1 MRSALANT
9 WKSRRRKYR
18 CRRGCGP
25 WQIRDSTQ
33 QNLKN
38 RNHGNLTKCLRHLT
52 TVLVDVHIT
61 SQGRFSSTASL
72 YHVPLSVMLARQPC
86 RAQVTVYHHSEKV
99 RDFVGVAAPL
109 RRTSKNLKTS
119 HQSLTNP
126 TVVPPVPDRTPQ
138 KPEEIPHFSQSPAAV
153 SSYPYLEGMPRHVS
167 P

>member
-1 MRSALANT
+1 MCCYDIALLLQKCGYRF
-9 WKSRRRKYR
+9 KSCPYCTKPCLVHRKPPEYR
-18 CRRGCGP
+18 CVRHLRIHGSPDAENTDAVEVCGP

-109 RRTSKNLKTS
+109 RRTSKT
-119 HQSLTNP
+119 
-126 TVVPPVPDRTPQ
+126 
-138 KPEEIPHFSQSPAAV
+138 
-153 SSYPYLEGMPRHVS
+153 
-167 P
+167 